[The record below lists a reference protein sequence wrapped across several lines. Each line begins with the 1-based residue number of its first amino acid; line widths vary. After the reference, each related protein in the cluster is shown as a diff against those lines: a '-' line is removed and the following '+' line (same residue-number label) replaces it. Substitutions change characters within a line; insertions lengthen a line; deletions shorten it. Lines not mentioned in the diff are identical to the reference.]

1 MSGKR
6 KAIKAGMSAIEKE
19 ALASTTA
26 AQNRARVKALQIEEE
41 AKKKVKALEK
51 RREREKRA
59 IANEEKRRAAFQ
71 KKGKEI
77 DRKNLD
83 EAGIEGDYDPNNPQH
98 RKLYAK
104 WKQKQRKAKEQEF
117 EANLKSNRQISSHK
131 KVMQEPVTPSSEQ
144 GMFFGGKGE
153 TTKRKKG
160 GKVITY
166 RMTGGQVVASSYD

>member
-1 MSGKR
+1 MGVIKGIIKR
-6 KAIKAGMSAIEKE
+6 RIKEKV
-19 ALASTTA
+19 LAPTTA
-26 AQNRARVKALQIEEE
+26 AQNKARVEALQIKEA
-41 AKKKVKALEK
+41 AKKKVAQEK
-51 RREREKRA
+51 RREREKLTA
-59 IANEEKRRAAFQ
+59 AKNEEKRRAAFQ

-83 EAGIEGDYDPNNPQH
+83 EAGIKGDYDPNNPQH

-117 EANLKSNRQISSHK
+117 KANVKSNKQISSHE
-131 KVMQEPVTPSSEQ
+131 KVMKEPVTPSSEQ
-144 GMFFGGKGE
+144 GMFFGRKGE

-166 RMTGGQVVASSYD
+166 RMTGGQVVAAGYNK